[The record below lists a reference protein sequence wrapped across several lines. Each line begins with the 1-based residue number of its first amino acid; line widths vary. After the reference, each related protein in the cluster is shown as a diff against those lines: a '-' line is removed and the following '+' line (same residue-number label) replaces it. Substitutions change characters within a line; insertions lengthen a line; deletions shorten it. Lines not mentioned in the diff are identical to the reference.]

1 MTRDEAVQ
9 AAKLLWGKNG
19 SAERRRDA
27 DRSRRF
33 VVGYMEHVA
42 PVGVTLVVRGA
53 GDSYEAAFKDA
64 AANPEPAPEM
74 PSLGVIYEQAKAEAL
89 ADLRAGKMN
98 TLMTEDFRFYSRPG
112 FVIRYP
118 ESNF

>member
-9 AAKLLWGKNG
+9 AAVVLWGKNG

-33 VVGYMEHVA
+33 VVGYLEGM
-42 PVGVTLVVRGA
+42 PLIGVSLVVRGA

-64 AANPEPAPEM
+64 AAHPALPPEI
-74 PSLGVIYEQAKAEAL
+74 PSLGVLYEQAKAEAL
-89 ADLRAGKMN
+89 ADLRAKAVEGARGSKPE
-98 TLMTEDFRFYSRPG
+98 LSAE
-112 FVIRYP
+112 VIRHRIR
-118 ESNF
+118 NF

>member
-1 MTRDEAVQ
+1 MTRTEAEQ
-9 AAKLLWGKNG
+9 AARVRWGKNG

-64 AANPEPAPEM
+64 AANPALPPEM

-89 ADLRAGKMN
+89 ADLRARAADLQPEIHALLN
-98 TLMTEDFRFYSRPG
+98 APL
-112 FVIRYP
+112 RYGRRN
-118 ESNF
+118 S